1 MGDGRFSFGGRL
13 NFSMNLIF
21 APNTSKFNVDVN
33 GEYDIG
39 ISVSSIDKQIN
50 IRGMEARLRAGA
62 TVGDTAKIGIDG
74 SADIAKCPKR
84 SITGRVYITGSVES
98 YIILGAKA
106 SLKDS

>member
-1 MGDGRFSFGGRL
+1 
-13 NFSMNLIF
+13 MNLIF

-74 SADIAKCPKR
+74 SVDIAKCPEC